1 MAILVGVSVGD
12 EDLDLILSGVFL
24 VGVLLVVGV
33 LGGVFLVGVGGRK
46 ILESLEFQPA
56 FGPND
61 RAFRMFVAMVNGQGN
76 EDHHDG

>member
-33 LGGVFLVGVGGRK
+33 LGGVLLVGVGGRK
-46 ILESLEFQPA
+46 ILE
-56 FGPND
+56 
-61 RAFRMFVAMVNGQGN
+61 
-76 EDHHDG
+76 